1 MTVIAGRYRLL
12 DLLAEAATGA
22 VWRARDEDLG
32 RDVAVKEVHA
42 PPGLGEADERLLY
55 ERIAREARSATG
67 LRHPGIARVDDVVVA
82 RGRPW
87 VVMELIPGLT
97 LAETVEADGPMPP
110 GEAARIGAAVL
121 AALRAAREA
130 GVPHRDLGADRVLLA
145 NDGRIVVTG
154 FGTATGAAARE
165 GRAREA
171 GAPGQADELRALGA
185 LLRTAVGGA
194 GIGPLA
200 TLIGELLR
208 EDPDDPTPVER
219 VERELRRLAS
229 GGPAAGAPSPAPYG
243 PGDGGRGT
251 RRDRTDGDGDER
263 GGDATAAAEA
273 PPTERRPERAP
284 AGPRWGAV
292 LFAGLLGALLL
303 VAALVFHFVR

>member
-12 DLLAEAATGA
+12 GLLAEGATGA
-22 VWRARDEDLG
+22 VWRARDEGLG

-42 PPGLGEADERLLY
+42 PSGLGDADERLLY

-67 LRHPGIARVDDVVVA
+67 LRHPGIARVDDVVVD

-87 VVMELIPGLT
+87 IVMELIPGLT

-110 GEAARIGAAVL
+110 GEAARIGAEVL

-130 GVPHRDLGADRVLLA
+130 GVPHRDLSADRVLLA

-154 FGTATGAAARE
+154 FGTVTGAAAR
-165 GRAREA
+165 GGWPQEA
-171 GAPGQADELRALGA
+171 GAPGPGAELRSLGT
-185 LLRTAVGGA
+185 LLRTVVGGTD
-194 GIGPLA
+194 GGPLDP
-200 TLIGELLR
+200 LIGELLR
-208 EDPDDPTPVER
+208 EDPESPAPVER

-229 GGPAAGAPSPAPYG
+229 GGPAGGAPSPAPYG

-251 RRDRTDGDGDER
+251 ARGRADVDGEER
-263 GGDATAAAEA
+263 GGGATAAAEA
-273 PPTERRPERAP
+273 PPAGRRPERAP
-284 AGPRWGAV
+284 AGPRRGAV
-292 LFAGLLGALLL
+292 LLAGLLGALLL
-303 VAALVFHFVR
+303 VAALVFHFAR